1 MPDLRKVL
9 EKFNS
14 RLNYRKKDRDALDI
28 SRSLAA
34 GNLGDDKNYA
44 EWAAIT
50 NDPLVVANYV
60 KTYIT
65 TLVSKLSGAPFRPE
79 KQELAELGVSVR
91 LNSVFTDTYQ
101 DVLSDGYAY
110 LGVGMKN
117 GKPVVKPIDARYIMF
132 NGDCPTLSDSTDV
145 VVFEIVPLP
154 LDEDL
159 RDKLKRPDF
168 LISYVDF
175 DQDSERVRVTHY
187 HKTKNG
193 VVMDFYDDD
202 YENPTTLPLEGLDR
216 IPVVRFVGERV
227 ELSDKRYH
235 YRGIYYM
242 MASVLKALALAGTK
256 INSRTASSDDANY
269 IVRKDAIANGN
280 ETWKNSGAKE
290 IENVDQNAN
299 EIPPVQFVPHDNDFL
314 MNAFNN
320 WKGVIADM
328 LGPTVASGSE
338 AVTREEVI
346 ARNEVK
352 DAISNTYLS
361 RMADSIEEVYRIIQM
376 FKDGDSSE
384 VVIVGGYIDSVKKQK
399 DIGQL
404 VELYTRAKEGGMNT
418 DQFIVQMLKMT
429 DLPLAT
435 KEALAQSFTQDPFK
449 SPQVIQL
456 QQTVQQLNQTIQQQN
471 TQIAL
476 LRLQATQR
484 LERQKEF
491 IDSTERTKRL
501 ELAYKQWSDEA
512 KQTQEALMEV
522 LKDCLAKGDYDG
534 AISIM
539 EQIKQQSNPII
550 TDNVINVAANAF
562 VDENNQSV
570 QNALAETNQ
579 PITPPQ
585 AAQPPVQGPAP
596 TSPQPNYRQVVPN
609 QQQIRQNGN
618 ATAPMP
624 RPAVTPFNDA

>member
-14 RLNYRKKDRDALDI
+14 RLNYREKDRDALDI

-65 TLVSKLSGAPFRPE
+65 TLVSKLSAAPFRPE

-91 LNSVFTDTYQ
+91 LNSVFTTTYQ

-110 LGVGMKN
+110 LGVGMKD

-145 VVFEIVPLP
+145 VIFEIVPLP

-187 HKTKNG
+187 HKTKGG

-202 YENPTTLPLEGLDR
+202 YENPTTLQLEGLDR

-242 MASVLKALALAGTK
+242 MSSVLKALALAGTK
-256 INSRTASSDDANY
+256 INSRTASSDDDNY

-290 IENVDQNAN
+290 IDNVDQNAN
-299 EIPPVQFVPHDNDFL
+299 PIPPVQFIEHDNQFL

-376 FKDGDSSE
+376 FKDGDSTE

-429 DLPLAT
+429 DLPLKT
-435 KEALAQSFTQDPFK
+435 KEELVQSFTQDPFK

-562 VDENNQSV
+562 ADENNQSV

-579 PITPPQ
+579 PVAPPQ
-585 AAQPPVQGPAP
+585 APQPPVQGPAP
-596 TSPQPNYRQVVPN
+596 VSPQPNFRQAVPN
-609 QQQIRQNGN
+609 QQQIKQSGN
-618 ATAPMP
+618 TTAPMP
-624 RPAVTPFNDA
+624 RPAVTPYTDA

>member
-1 MPDLRKVL
+1 MPNLKEVL
-9 EKFNS
+9 DKFNS
-14 RLNYRKKDRDALDI
+14 RLNYREQDRSALDI

-50 NDPLVVANYV
+50 DDPLVVANYV

-65 TLVSKLSGAPFRPE
+65 TLVSKLSSAPFRPQ
-79 KQELAELGVSVR
+79 KQDLMELGMSVR
-91 LNSVFTDTYQ
+91 LNSTFTDTYQ

-110 LGVGMKN
+110 LGVGMKD
-117 GKPVVKPIDARYIMF
+117 GKPVVKPIDARYILF
-132 NGDCPTLSDSTDV
+132 NGENPTLLDSTDV
-145 VVFEIVPLP
+145 VVFEVVPLP
-154 LDEDL
+154 MDGKDEFW
-159 RDKLKRPDF
+159 KRPDY
-168 LISYVDF
+168 LCNYVDF
-175 DQDSERVRVTHY
+175 DYDSERVRVTHY
-187 HKTKNG
+187 HKTKDG
-193 VVMDFYDDD
+193 VVMDFYDND
-202 YENPTTLPLEGLDR
+202 YETPVTLSLKGLDR

-242 MASVLKALALAGTK
+242 MSSVLKALALAGTK
-256 INSRTASSDDANY
+256 INSRTASSDDDNY
-269 IVRKDAIANGN
+269 IVRQDAIANGN
-280 ETWKNSGAKE
+280 ETWKNSGTKE
-290 IENVDQNAN
+290 IANVDQNAK
-299 EIPPVQFVPHDNDFL
+299 EIPSVQFIQHDNEFL

-320 WKGVIADM
+320 WKAVIADM

-376 FKDGDSSE
+376 LKDGDSSE
-384 VVIVGGYIDSVKKQK
+384 VIIVGGYIDSVKKQK

-404 VELYTRAKEGGMNT
+404 VQLYQYAKEGGLNT
-418 DQFIVQMLKMT
+418 QGFVVQMLGMT
-429 DLPLAT
+429 DLPSNVKTVLET
-435 KEALAQSFTQDPFK
+435 SFKEDPFK
-449 SPQVIQL
+449 SPQVLQL

-501 ELAYKQWSDEA
+501 EIAYKQWADEA

-522 LKDCLAKGDYDG
+522 LKDCLAKQDYDG
-534 AISIM
+534 AIAVM

-550 TDNVINVAANAF
+550 TDKIINFAANAF
-562 VDENNQSV
+562 TAENSNSV
-570 QNALAETNQ
+570 QDALAETQQ
-579 PITPPQ
+579 PAPQVPP
-585 AAQPPVQGPAP
+585 APTGPAP
-596 TSPQPNYRQVVPN
+596 VSPQPNFRQVVPN
-609 QQQIRQNGN
+609 QQNIKQAGN

>member
-1 MPDLRKVL
+1 MPNLKEVL
-9 EKFNS
+9 DKFNT
-14 RLNYRKKDRDALDI
+14 RLNYREQDRSALDI

-50 NDPLVVANYV
+50 DDPLVVANYV

-65 TLVSKLSGAPFRPE
+65 TLVSKLSSAPFRPQ
-79 KQELAELGVSVR
+79 KQDLMELGMSVR
-91 LNSVFTDTYQ
+91 LNSTFTDTYQ

-110 LGVGMKN
+110 LGVGMKD
-117 GKPVVKPIDARYIMF
+117 GKPVVKPIDARYILF
-132 NGDCPTLSDSTDV
+132 NGENPTLLDSTDV
-145 VVFEIVPLP
+145 VVFEVVPLP
-154 LDEDL
+154 MDGKDEFW
-159 RDKLKRPDF
+159 KRPDY
-168 LISYVDF
+168 LCNYVDF
-175 DQDSERVRVTHY
+175 DYDSERVRVTHY
-187 HKTKNG
+187 HKTKDG
-193 VVMDFYDDD
+193 VVMDFYDND
-202 YENPTTLPLEGLDR
+202 YEKPVSLPLKGLDR

-242 MASVLKALALAGTK
+242 MSSVLKALALAGTK
-256 INSRTASSDDANY
+256 INSRTASSDDDNY
-269 IVRKDAIANGN
+269 IVRQDAIANGN
-280 ETWKNSGAKE
+280 ETWKNSGTKE
-290 IENVDQNAN
+290 IANVDQNAN
-299 EIPPVQFVPHDNDFL
+299 EIPSVQFIQHDNEFL

-320 WKGVIADM
+320 WKAVIADM

-376 FKDGDSSE
+376 LKDGDSSE
-384 VVIVGGYIDSVKKQK
+384 VIIVGGYIDSVKKQK

-404 VELYTRAKEGGMNT
+404 VQLYQYAKEGGLNT
-418 DQFIVQMLKMT
+418 QGFVVQMLGMT
-429 DLPLAT
+429 DLPSNVKTVLEASF
-435 KEALAQSFTQDPFK
+435 KEDPFK
-449 SPQVIQL
+449 SPQVLQL

-501 ELAYKQWSDEA
+501 EIAYKQWADEA

-522 LKDCLAKGDYDG
+522 LKDCLANQDYDG
-534 AISIM
+534 AIAVM

-550 TDNVINVAANAF
+550 TDKIINFAANAF
-562 VDENNQSV
+562 TAENSNSV
-570 QNALAETNQ
+570 QNALAETQQ
-579 PITPPQ
+579 PAPQVPPTPT
-585 AAQPPVQGPAP
+585 GPAP
-596 TSPQPNYRQVVPN
+596 MSPQPNFRQVVPN
-609 QQQIRQNGN
+609 QQAIKQEGN

>member
-1 MPDLRKVL
+1 MPNLKEVL
-9 EKFNS
+9 DKFNS
-14 RLNYRKKDRDALDI
+14 RLNYREQDRSALDI

-50 NDPLVVANYV
+50 DDPLVVANYV

-65 TLVSKLSGAPFRPE
+65 TLVSKLSSAPFRPQ
-79 KQELAELGVSVR
+79 KQDLMELGMSVR
-91 LNSVFTDTYQ
+91 LNSTFTDTYQ

-110 LGVGMKN
+110 LGVGMKD
-117 GKPVVKPIDARYIMF
+117 GKPVVKPIDARYILF
-132 NGDCPTLSDSTDV
+132 NGENPTLLDSTDV
-145 VVFEIVPLP
+145 VVFEVVPLP
-154 LDEDL
+154 MDGKDEFW
-159 RDKLKRPDF
+159 KRPDY
-168 LISYVDF
+168 LCNYVDF
-175 DQDSERVRVTHY
+175 DYDSERVRVTHY
-187 HKTKNG
+187 HKTKDG
-193 VVMDFYDDD
+193 VVMDFYDND
-202 YENPTTLPLEGLDR
+202 YETPVTLSLKGLDR

-242 MASVLKALALAGTK
+242 MSSVLKALALAGTK
-256 INSRTASSDDANY
+256 INSRTASSDDDNY
-269 IVRKDAIANGN
+269 IVRQDAIANGN
-280 ETWKNSGAKE
+280 ETWKNSGTKE
-290 IENVDQNAN
+290 IANVDQNAK
-299 EIPPVQFVPHDNDFL
+299 EIPSVQFIQHDNEFL

-320 WKGVIADM
+320 WKAVIADM

-376 FKDGDSSE
+376 LKDGDSSE
-384 VVIVGGYIDSVKKQK
+384 VIIVGGYIDSVKKQK

-404 VELYTRAKEGGMNT
+404 VQLYQYAKEGGLNT
-418 DQFIVQMLKMT
+418 QGFVVQMLGMT
-429 DLPLAT
+429 DLPSNVKTVLET
-435 KEALAQSFTQDPFK
+435 SFKEDPFK
-449 SPQVIQL
+449 SPQVLQL

-501 ELAYKQWSDEA
+501 EIAYKQWADEA

-522 LKDCLAKGDYDG
+522 LKDCLAKQDYDG
-534 AISIM
+534 AIAVM

-550 TDNVINVAANAF
+550 TDKIINFAANAF
-562 VDENNQSV
+562 TAENSNSV
-570 QNALAETNQ
+570 QDALAETQQ
-579 PITPPQ
+579 PAPQVPP
-585 AAQPPVQGPAP
+585 APTGPAP
-596 TSPQPNYRQVVPN
+596 RTTS
-609 QQQIRQNGN
+609 G
-618 ATAPMP
+618 
-624 RPAVTPFNDA
+624 RPTTS